1 MSNTMLD
8 IDHVIEVVGKQ
19 RFTDALRLTNW
30 EYNNIFLP
38 SLTPNETLRLHAGRH
53 GEIAVYLVDT
63 EIPWDDAIFTIS
75 EFIIDCEC
83 GERFT
88 SRLLSLAQEKHD
100 NHAGRVPVSHIHTAQ
115 LLEG

>member
-1 MSNTMLD
+1 MSNTTLD
-8 IDHVIEVVGKQ
+8 INHVIEVVGEQ
-19 RFTDALRLTNW
+19 RFIDALQLPDD
-30 EYNNIFLP
+30 EFHSVFLR
-38 SLTPNETLRLHAGRH
+38 SLTPNETARLNAGPH
-53 GEIAVYLVDT
+53 GRIAVYLVDT

-100 NHAGRVPVSHIHTAQ
+100 NHSGRVAVSHVHTAQ